1 MNKPMWE
8 KGQIFLIEEFQII
21 HINTPQPRGQH
32 LIPPHL
38 ECGPDLVHSLQRR
51 ARKGKTII
59 LQATTGK
66 HNLNQMIKVNITSVV
81 MLII

>member
-8 KGQIFLIEEFQII
+8 KGQIFLMEEFQII

-38 ECGPDLVHSLQRR
+38 ECGPDLVHSPSTEESMERENSNF
-51 ARKGKTII
+51 
-59 LQATTGK
+59 TGD
-66 HNLNQMIKVNITSVV
+66 NWQTQP
-81 MLII
+81 